1 MLVLGAMSIRDIFP
15 IDKWNFRSESVLAD
29 LPQEVYE
36 LLMAHREERKY
47 KKNEILF
54 REGAFP
60 SGIFYIVNGK
70 VKKYKAD
77 KDGREQIVYLAHSGQ
92 LLGYHAVL
100 SEERYPDTA
109 ATIEDSTIAFIS
121 KEDFLRALDQS
132 PLLTTRL
139 LTALSHEFAVL
150 VNNLTMFAQKTV
162 RERLALQLI
171 IVREKFRIQGEE
183 EMPVVIDLSREDLAN
198 LVGTARENVIRVL
211 KEFKKEGLLETRG
224 RKIIISDINRLVDI
238 AGQP

>member
-1 MLVLGAMSIRDIFP
+1 MSIRDIFP
-15 IDKWNFRSESVLAD
+15 IDKWNFRSESVLTD
-29 LPQEVYE
+29 LPPEVYE

-47 KKNEILF
+47 RKNEILF

-60 SGIFYIVNGK
+60 SGIFYIVSGK

-109 ATIEDSTIAFIS
+109 AAIEDSTIAFIS
-121 KEDFLRALDQS
+121 KEDFLRALDHS
-132 PLLTTRL
+132 PLFTTRL

-171 IVREKFRIQGEE
+171 IVGEKFRIAGEE
-183 EMPVVIDLSREDLAN
+183 GMPVIIDLSREDLAN